1 MRSAII
7 AQSLERS
14 RERNVLFALELLDAV
29 TLERLNDGIQ
39 VQAQGL
45 QGNAVSNSGNLFVWL
60 KEDPTS
66 LATISINAGDLPYQG
81 VELDRS
87 QIQFPLTTVHMAPR
101 VNYPF
106 QAGVTGVR
114 AMLVESKSGSIPVL
128 DAKIHLRWLNDQG
141 IWQDAAPFSQT
152 SVDKGG
158 FVAILRLLPGDAPE
172 LDSSGALSV
181 RLRASRPSTPPRDS
195 TLLNLIPGRLLA
207 PMTFAWDE
215 LQP

>member
-1 MRSAII
+1 MRFKIRV
-7 AQSLERS
+7 QSLERS

-29 TLERLNDGIQ
+29 TLERLNNGIR

-45 QGNAVSNSGNLFVWL
+45 QGEPISNAGNLFVWL
-60 KEDPTS
+60 KQDAS
-66 LATISINAGDLPYQG
+66 NLAMISVDAGDSPYQS

-87 QIQFPLTTVHMAPR
+87 EIQFPLTTRHMVPR

-106 QAGVTGVR
+106 QAGVTGLR
-114 AMLVESKSGSIPVL
+114 GMLLESKSGVAPVL

-141 IWQDAAPFSQT
+141 IWQDAAPVSQT

-195 TLLNLIPGRLLA
+195 TLLTLIAGRLLD